1 MVSAGAVRTHM
12 VKRGKTSP
20 AKRDDARVFLLL
32 TLFRGLDWI
41 DEGLGNILAYH
52 GWPRVTRPQSLIMAL
67 IYAGESR
74 PVEIARRLGMSR
86 QAVHRVLGD
95 MVAAKLIVLRDDPT
109 DKRAKRVEF
118 APGTDRIRADARAA
132 LNELDRQ
139 VSRMV
144 GGDTVVRLHD
154 AFGAK
159 LGPPYDPAKRRR

>member
-1 MVSAGAVRTHM
+1 M
-12 VKRGKTSP
+12 VKRSKTSP

-154 AFGAK
+154 AFGPK